1 MKSIITAGF
10 NSGLGDMYTNLY
22 QIIYLQEE
30 LKKIGYEVKTII
42 DLGINPYNVDG
53 ENRDIFK
60 RIFKSILYLLI
71 KGVVNLIVLNT

>member
-22 QIIYLQEE
+22 QIYYLQEE

-42 DLGINPYNVDG
+42 DLGYNPYKVYG
-53 ENRDIFK
+53 EDRNIFK
-60 RIFKSILYLLI
+60 RIFKLYY
-71 KGVVNLIVLNT
+71 